1 MKLQKSIFNTYNY
14 IFTIYNQENYELNL
28 KIHRFLGLN
37 SYAVMVVPWAV
48 PQETHDVIMT

>member
-28 KIHRFLGLN
+28 
-37 SYAVMVVPWAV
+37 
-48 PQETHDVIMT
+48 